1 MVLGTP
7 LSADDDI
14 IHPFLYSKIELKK
27 NFQKNY
33 SANYAN
39 VNQIISVVRTIN

>member
-1 MVLGTP
+1 MFLGGTA

-27 NFQKNY
+27 NFQKN
-33 SANYAN
+33 
-39 VNQIISVVRTIN
+39 